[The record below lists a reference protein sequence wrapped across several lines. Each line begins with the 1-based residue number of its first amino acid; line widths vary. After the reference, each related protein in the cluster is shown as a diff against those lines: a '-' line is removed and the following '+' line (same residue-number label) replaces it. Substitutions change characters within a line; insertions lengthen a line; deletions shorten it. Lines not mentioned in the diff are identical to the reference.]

1 MKSFLPFVDFGR
13 VAAVISISLCTS
25 DPLGLEREMGYVGKR
40 EKERDEEAV
49 MLDIRERER
58 EATSCSRDEC
68 TAVEGKQKKIN

>member
-40 EKERDEEAV
+40 ERDEEAV

-58 EATSCSRDEC
+58 EAGSCSRDEC

>member
-40 EKERDEEAV
+40 EREREMRRLLCWTLE
-49 MLDIRERER
+49 RERER
-58 EATSCSRDEC
+58 QAAAVGTSALQWRASR
-68 TAVEGKQKKIN
+68 KK

>member
-40 EKERDEEAV
+40 ERDEEAV

-58 EATSCSRDEC
+58 EAAAVGTSALQWRASR
-68 TAVEGKQKKIN
+68 KK

>member
-40 EKERDEEAV
+40 EREREMRRLLCWTLE
-49 MLDIRERER
+49 RERER
-58 EATSCSRDEC
+58 QA
-68 TAVEGKQKKIN
+68 TAVGTSALQWRASRKK